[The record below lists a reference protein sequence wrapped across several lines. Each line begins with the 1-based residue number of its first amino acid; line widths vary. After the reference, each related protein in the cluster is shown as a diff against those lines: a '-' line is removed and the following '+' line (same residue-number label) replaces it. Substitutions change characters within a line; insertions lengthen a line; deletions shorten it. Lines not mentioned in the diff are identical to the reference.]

1 MKCVSYTRTLPWKN
15 HQGELAIAEQ
25 NQRIAAY
32 LAEHKELDLL
42 KKYSDRKNDEKA
54 RTAFDQMTDDGVE
67 RKFDCIIVASMY
79 YCGPDFPAARQA
91 IKETLYATGIDLI
104 VLDEGL
110 DTRTASRKEVEDY
123 FEVKRCEMH
132 AEIMFAWRRK
142 QGAGFRLTSSVPFGY
157 IRRNGESNMIKDEEV
172 APYLSEAFSRYAS
185 GQKMRDIAKWLNE
198 QGVEPPMRHKK
209 RILGKS
215 YDAESDQWTTDMLR
229 CLFRNPTYTGAAAN
243 GSRQIIAENCHE
255 PYITKEQF
263 YAFPCN
269 MREGENKISIRKS
282 YKKPNPLAKHIVCTC
297 GYALCWHKDKKTGE
311 ELFYCRHCRAHK
323 ENGKNLKVPAAT
335 IYKKVMDALELEHLE
350 EEKLA
355 AAIQQGAGR
364 KVIEAVR
371 AEKSVQMKSILAE
384 LNMEQFRRVPLYES
398 YMANEITEEQYHAEL
413 MDYEEAHRK
422 LNERLTAIMEDTLV
436 WERALSLR
444 NPWIQQM
451 AQYKAPE
458 ELDRNFVKKYIEQI
472 TVTLLENGQAKISL
486 TMKTDEWKKMLGRMV
501 NAMYAKDISKKIWT
515 SLQRK
520 KEAGYAVGNDAP
532 YGYIRN
538 PMTKRN
544 EIDPEAAFYV
554 QLIFQWELMG
564 VPIFEIARR
573 MTLLQVPTPR
583 EWHRKMVEGKEVT
596 FCKKWGVT
604 TIRHI
609 LENQTYVGDTINNK
623 STQKLF
629 AGQDKRDLPKEQ
641 WYVAKNTHPA
651 IIARDDF
658 EKVQKILDKNR
669 AVFHTVRAKSEQIR
683 TEYQND
689 LAGMVFCAD
698 CGRPMEFERLPH
710 GAEESKKVCYYICK
724 ARQADDKCI
733 GHQITEKLLKALIMD
748 QLHLFITQLSD
759 RRKVVEE
766 LRKIEDVQNPV
777 YRAKGEIM
785 SLTDKVSQMAKKRE
799 QLYADYVA
807 GVVDSED
814 YQLIR
819 EDYSR
824 QYDGLRAALQEA
836 ENKKVQVEQQIEE
849 YLNMTSHLEEHLDN
863 FEFDI
868 QLVKSLVQK
877 IEVSADKRIRIV
889 FGFRDVFTELG
900 KESAET

>member
-1 MKCVSYTRTLPWKN
+1 MALFFYKEKNKDIRAAAYLRLSIEDGDKAESNSIGNQRELIRDFAAERPGLHLIEEYADDGYTGTNFERPGFKRMMEDIKSGKINCIIVKDLSRLGRNYIEMGKYLEQIFPMMGIRFIAINDNYDNANTESSDSDSIVVPFKNLLNDSYCRDISIKVRSQLDMKRRKGEFIGGYAIYGYCKDKRNKN
-15 HQGELAIAEQ
+15 RLVVDEYAADIVRSIYRRKLEGMSAQAIAEQ
-25 NQRIAAY
+25 LNSENV
-32 LAEHKELDLL
+32 LAPSEYKRLCGLNYH
-42 KKYSDRKNDEKA
+42 SGFKA
-54 RTAFDQMTDDGVE
+54 GTHA
-67 RKFDCIIVASMY
+67 KW
-79 YCGPDFPAARQA
+79 QA
-91 IKETLYATGIDLI
+91 IQVLRILKNEVYTGTMVQGRRQKINYKIKKIRDVEESGWIRVPNMHEAIIPQKLFDTVQE
-104 VLDEGL
+104 VLKL
-110 DTRTASRKEVEDY
+110 DTCASKGQQTVNLFSGIVRCGGCGQNMVRRTVSK
-123 FEVKRCEMH
+123 
-132 AEIMFAWRRK
+132 
-142 QGAGFRLTSSVPFGY
+142 
-157 IRRNGESNMIKDEEV
+157 NG
-172 APYLSEAFSRYAS
+172 
-185 GQKMRDIAKWLNE
+185 
-198 QGVEPPMRHKK
+198 
-209 RILGKS
+209 
-215 YDAESDQWTTDMLR
+215 
-229 CLFRNPTYTGAAAN
+229 
-243 GSRQIIAENCHE
+243 
-255 PYITKEQF
+255 
-263 YAFPCN
+263 
-269 MREGENKISIRKS
+269 
-282 YKKPNPLAKHIVCTC
+282 
-297 GYALCWHKDKKTGE
+297 
-311 ELFYCRHCRAHK
+311 
-323 ENGKNLKVPAAT
+323 
-335 IYKKVMDALELEHLE
+335 
-350 EEKLA
+350 
-355 AAIQQGAGR
+355 
-364 KVIEAVR
+364 
-371 AEKSVQMKSILAE
+371 
-384 LNMEQFRRVPLYES
+384 
-398 YMANEITEEQYHAEL
+398 
-413 MDYEEAHRK
+413 
-422 LNERLTAIMEDTLV
+422 
-436 WERALSLR
+436 
-444 NPWIQQM
+444 
-451 AQYKAPE
+451 
-458 ELDRNFVKKYIEQI
+458 KKYIYLHCVTNHNGLGCSSHLISESKLAEVVLAALQGKVQQI
-472 TVTLLENGQAKISL
+472 SGLEHRL
-486 TMKTDEWKKMLGRMV
+486 DEINEIPKNERRLKSVEEHLKMLEQEEQKYQTLRRQLYEDMSSSIV
-501 NAMYAKDISKKIWT
+501 SK
-515 SLQRK
+515 
-520 KEAGYAVGNDAP
+520 EE

-538 PMTKRN
+538 PVTKRN

-583 EWHRKMVEGKEVT
+583 EWHRKMVEEKEVLT
-596 FCKKWGVT
+596 CKKWGVT

-629 AGQDKRDLPKEQ
+629 AGQDRHDLPKEQ

-658 EKVQKILDKNR
+658 EKVQKILNKNR
-669 AVFHTVRAKSEQIR
+669 AVFQTVRAKSEQIR
-683 TEYQND
+683 SEYQND

-733 GHQITEKLLKALIMD
+733 GHQIPEKLLKALIMD
-748 QLHLFITQLSD
+748 QLHLFIVQLSD
-759 RRKVVEE
+759 KRKVLKE
-766 LRKIEDVQNPV
+766 LQKFEDVQNPV

-836 ENKKVQVEQQIEE
+836 ENKKAEVERQIEE

-889 FGFRDVFTELG
+889 FGFQDVFTEFG

>member
-1 MKCVSYTRTLPWKN
+1 MLTLKKVKELVEAPSHAKRTPSPKMLFEEGIVLLRREFDQGSHLTVYNSGYVLFSAGKRNTVFHIHDCCGDYAYDAAEGKGDVIKEEYFENCEWHIRALFEGERKMEDNQAKCEGAGRSNVCVSY
-15 HQGELAIAEQ
+15 
-25 NQRIAAY
+25 
-32 LAEHKELDLL
+32 
-42 KKYSDRKNDEKA
+42 
-54 RTAFDQMTDDGVE
+54 
-67 RKFDCIIVASMY
+67 
-79 YCGPDFPAARQA
+79 
-91 IKETLYATGIDLI
+91 
-104 VLDEGL
+104 
-110 DTRTASRKEVEDY
+110 
-123 FEVKRCEMH
+123 H
-132 AEIMFAWRRK
+132 A
-142 QGAGFRLTSSVPFGY
+142 
-157 IRRNGESNMIKDEEV
+157 
-172 APYLSEAFSRYAS
+172 LSEDWSE
-185 GQKMRDIAKWLNE
+185 IA
-198 QGVEPPMRHKK
+198 
-209 RILGKS
+209 
-215 YDAESDQWTTDMLR
+215 
-229 CLFRNPTYTGAAAN
+229 
-243 GSRQIIAENCHE
+243 
-255 PYITKEQF
+255 
-263 YAFPCN
+263 
-269 MREGENKISIRKS
+269 
-282 YKKPNPLAKHIVCTC
+282 
-297 GYALCWHKDKKTGE
+297 
-311 ELFYCRHCRAHK
+311 
-323 ENGKNLKVPAAT
+323 
-335 IYKKVMDALELEHLE
+335 
-350 EEKLA
+350 
-355 AAIQQGAGR
+355 
-364 KVIEAVR
+364 
-371 AEKSVQMKSILAE
+371 
-384 LNMEQFRRVPLYES
+384 
-398 YMANEITEEQYHAEL
+398 
-413 MDYEEAHRK
+413 
-422 LNERLTAIMEDTLV
+422 
-436 WERALSLR
+436 
-444 NPWIQQM
+444 
-451 AQYKAPE
+451 
-458 ELDRNFVKKYIEQI
+458 DR
-472 TVTLLENGQAKISL
+472 T
-486 TMKTDEWKKMLGRMV
+486 MV

-538 PMTKRN
+538 SVTKRN

-583 EWHRKMVEGKEVT
+583 EWHRKMVEGKEVLT
-596 FCKKWGVT
+596 CKKWGVT

-629 AGQDKRDLPKEQ
+629 AGQDKHDLPKEQ

-658 EKVQKILDKNR
+658 EKVQKILNKNR
-669 AVFHTVRAKSEQIR
+669 AVFQTVRAKSEQIR
-683 TEYQND
+683 AEYQND

-733 GHQITEKLLKALIMD
+733 GHQIPEKLLKALIMD
-748 QLHLFITQLSD
+748 QLHLFIVQLSD
-759 RRKVVEE
+759 KRKVLEE
-766 LRKIEDVQNPV
+766 LQKIEDVQNPV

-836 ENKKVQVEQQIEE
+836 ENKKAEVERQIEE

-889 FGFRDVFTELG
+889 FGFQDVFTELE

>member
-123 FEVKRCEMH
+123 FEAKRCEMH

-142 QGAGFRLTSSVPFGY
+142 QGAGFRLTNSVPFGY

-172 APYLSEAFSRYAS
+172 APYLREAFSRYAS

-209 RILGKS
+209 KILGKP

-269 MREGENKISIRKS
+269 MREGENKISIRKN

-472 TVTLLENGQAKISL
+472 TITLLENGQAKISL
-486 TMKTDEWKKMLGRMV
+486 TMKTDEWKKMLGRIEM
-501 NAMYAKDISKKIWT
+501 
-515 SLQRK
+515 
-520 KEAGYAVGNDAP
+520 
-532 YGYIRN
+532 
-538 PMTKRN
+538 
-544 EIDPEAAFYV
+544 
-554 QLIFQWELMG
+554 
-564 VPIFEIARR
+564 
-573 MTLLQVPTPR
+573 
-583 EWHRKMVEGKEVT
+583 EVT
-596 FCKKWGVT
+596 DDGT
-604 TIRHI
+604 
-609 LENQTYVGDTINNK
+609 
-623 STQKLF
+623 
-629 AGQDKRDLPKEQ
+629 KE
-641 WYVAKNTHPA
+641 
-651 IIARDDF
+651 
-658 EKVQKILDKNR
+658 
-669 AVFHTVRAKSEQIR
+669 
-683 TEYQND
+683 
-689 LAGMVFCAD
+689 
-698 CGRPMEFERLPH
+698 
-710 GAEESKKVCYYICK
+710 
-724 ARQADDKCI
+724 
-733 GHQITEKLLKALIMD
+733 
-748 QLHLFITQLSD
+748 
-759 RRKVVEE
+759 
-766 LRKIEDVQNPV
+766 
-777 YRAKGEIM
+777 
-785 SLTDKVSQMAKKRE
+785 
-799 QLYADYVA
+799 
-807 GVVDSED
+807 
-814 YQLIR
+814 
-819 EDYSR
+819 
-824 QYDGLRAALQEA
+824 
-836 ENKKVQVEQQIEE
+836 
-849 YLNMTSHLEEHLDN
+849 
-863 FEFDI
+863 
-868 QLVKSLVQK
+868 
-877 IEVSADKRIRIV
+877 
-889 FGFRDVFTELG
+889 
-900 KESAET
+900 

>member
-54 RTAFDQMTDDGVE
+54 RTAFDKMTDDGVE

-123 FEVKRCEMH
+123 FEAKRCEMH

-172 APYLSEAFSRYAS
+172 APYLSEAFSRYAF

-297 GYALCWHKDKKTGE
+297 GCALCWHKDKKTEE

-371 AEKSVQMKSILAE
+371 AEKSVQMKSVLAE

-398 YMANEITEEQYHAEL
+398 YMADEITKEQYRAEL
-413 MDYEEAHRK
+413 LDYEEAHAVSGLFKLLLDGQDGEAYNISDDDEGLTLGEYAEYIASLANLKVRYEIENNESVSKATYALLDTRK
-422 LNERLTAIMEDTLV
+422 IKNIG
-436 WERALSLR
+436 WE
-444 NPWIQQM
+444 P
-451 AQYKAPE
+451 QYS
-458 ELDRNFVKKYIEQI
+458 VKDGLKRTYTI
-472 TVTLLENGQAKISL
+472 
-486 TMKTDEWKKMLGRMV
+486 
-501 NAMYAKDISKKIWT
+501 
-515 SLQRK
+515 K
-520 KEAGYAVGNDAP
+520 KE
-532 YGYIRN
+532 
-538 PMTKRN
+538 
-544 EIDPEAAFYV
+544 
-554 QLIFQWELMG
+554 
-564 VPIFEIARR
+564 
-573 MTLLQVPTPR
+573 TLGS
-583 EWHRKMVEGKEVT
+583 M
-596 FCKKWGVT
+596 
-604 TIRHI
+604 
-609 LENQTYVGDTINNK
+609 
-623 STQKLF
+623 
-629 AGQDKRDLPKEQ
+629 
-641 WYVAKNTHPA
+641 
-651 IIARDDF
+651 
-658 EKVQKILDKNR
+658 
-669 AVFHTVRAKSEQIR
+669 
-683 TEYQND
+683 
-689 LAGMVFCAD
+689 
-698 CGRPMEFERLPH
+698 
-710 GAEESKKVCYYICK
+710 
-724 ARQADDKCI
+724 
-733 GHQITEKLLKALIMD
+733 
-748 QLHLFITQLSD
+748 
-759 RRKVVEE
+759 
-766 LRKIEDVQNPV
+766 
-777 YRAKGEIM
+777 
-785 SLTDKVSQMAKKRE
+785 
-799 QLYADYVA
+799 
-807 GVVDSED
+807 
-814 YQLIR
+814 
-819 EDYSR
+819 
-824 QYDGLRAALQEA
+824 
-836 ENKKVQVEQQIEE
+836 
-849 YLNMTSHLEEHLDN
+849 
-863 FEFDI
+863 
-868 QLVKSLVQK
+868 
-877 IEVSADKRIRIV
+877 
-889 FGFRDVFTELG
+889 
-900 KESAET
+900 

>member
-1 MKCVSYTRTLPWKN
+1 MIFVTVGT
-15 HQGELAIAEQ
+15 HEQ
-25 NQRIAAY
+25 PFNRLIQKVD
-32 LAEHKELDLL
+32 EL
-42 KKYSDRKNDEKA
+42 KK
-54 RTAFDQMTDDGVE
+54 DGVITE
-67 RKFDCIIVASMY
+67 DVIIQTGFSTYEPKYCQWSKLIPYQQMIKNVADARIVITHG
-79 YCGPDFPAARQA
+79 GPASFIMPLQIGKTPIVVPRQHQFNEHVNDHQVEFARNVA
-91 IKETLYATGIDLI
+91 KRMGTII
-104 VLDEGL
+104 
-110 DTRTASRKEVEDY
+110 EVEDIETLGDVITNY
-123 FEVKRCEMH
+123 DQIV
-132 AEIMFAWRRK
+132 
-142 QGAGFRLTSSVPFGY
+142 AGMESLALP
-157 IRRNGESNMIKDEEV
+157 IRN
-172 APYLSEAFSRYAS
+172 
-185 GQKMRDIAKWLNE
+185 
-198 QGVEPPMRHKK
+198 
-209 RILGKS
+209 
-215 YDAESDQWTTDMLR
+215 
-229 CLFRNPTYTGAAAN
+229 
-243 GSRQIIAENCHE
+243 
-255 PYITKEQF
+255 
-263 YAFPCN
+263 
-269 MREGENKISIRKS
+269 
-282 YKKPNPLAKHIVCTC
+282 
-297 GYALCWHKDKKTGE
+297 
-311 ELFYCRHCRAHK
+311 
-323 ENGKNLKVPAAT
+323 
-335 IYKKVMDALELEHLE
+335 
-350 EEKLA
+350 
-355 AAIQQGAGR
+355 
-364 KVIEAVR
+364 
-371 AEKSVQMKSILAE
+371 
-384 LNMEQFRRVPLYES
+384 
-398 YMANEITEEQYHAEL
+398 
-413 MDYEEAHRK
+413 
-422 LNERLTAIMEDTLV
+422 
-436 WERALSLR
+436 
-444 NPWIQQM
+444 
-451 AQYKAPE
+451 
-458 ELDRNFVKKYIEQI
+458 
-472 TVTLLENGQAKISL
+472 
-486 TMKTDEWKKMLGRMV
+486 MV

-538 PMTKRN
+538 PVTKRN

-583 EWHRKMVEGKEVT
+583 EWHRKMVEGKEVLT
-596 FCKKWGVT
+596 YKKWGVT

-629 AGQDKRDLPKEQ
+629 AGQDKHDLPKEQ

-658 EKVQKILDKNR
+658 EKVQKILNKNR
-669 AVFHTVRAKSEQIR
+669 KVFNTVRAKSEQIR
-683 TEYQND
+683 SEYQND

-733 GHQITEKLLKALIMD
+733 GHQIPEKLLKALIMD
-748 QLHLFITQLSD
+748 QLHLFIVQLCD
-759 RRKVVEE
+759 KRKVLEE
-766 LRKIEDVQNPV
+766 LQKIEDVQNPV

-824 QYDGLRAALQEA
+824 QYDSLRTALQEA

-849 YLNMTSHLEEHLDN
+849 YLNMASHLEEHLDN

-889 FGFRDVFTELG
+889 FGFQDVFTELG

>member
-32 LAEHKELDLL
+32 LAEHKELDLQ
-42 KKYSDRKNDEKA
+42 KKYSDRKGAENA
-54 RTAFDQMTDDGVE
+54 SAAFDKMTDDGVE

-123 FEVKRCEMH
+123 FEAKRCEMH

-209 RILGKS
+209 RILEKP

-263 YAFPCN
+263 HAFPCN
-269 MREGENKISIRKS
+269 MREGENKIS
-282 YKKPNPLAKHIVCTC
+282 
-297 GYALCWHKDKKTGE
+297 
-311 ELFYCRHCRAHK
+311 
-323 ENGKNLKVPAAT
+323 
-335 IYKKVMDALELEHLE
+335 
-350 EEKLA
+350 
-355 AAIQQGAGR
+355 
-364 KVIEAVR
+364 
-371 AEKSVQMKSILAE
+371 
-384 LNMEQFRRVPLYES
+384 
-398 YMANEITEEQYHAEL
+398 
-413 MDYEEAHRK
+413 
-422 LNERLTAIMEDTLV
+422 
-436 WERALSLR
+436 
-444 NPWIQQM
+444 
-451 AQYKAPE
+451 
-458 ELDRNFVKKYIEQI
+458 
-472 TVTLLENGQAKISL
+472 
-486 TMKTDEWKKMLGRMV
+486 MV

-538 PMTKRN
+538 PVTKRN

-583 EWHRKMVEGKEVT
+583 EWHRKMVEGKEVLT
-596 FCKKWGVT
+596 CKKWGVT

-658 EKVQKILDKNR
+658 EKAQKILDKNR
-669 AVFHTVRAKSEQIR
+669 AAFHTVRAKSEQIR
-683 TEYQND
+683 AEYQND

-698 CGRPMEFERLPH
+698 CGRQMEFERLPH

-733 GHQITEKLLKALIMD
+733 GHQIPEKLLKALIMD
-748 QLHLFITQLSD
+748 QLHLFIVQLSD
-759 RRKVVEE
+759 KRKVLEE
-766 LRKIEDVQNPV
+766 LQKIEDVQNPV

-836 ENKKVQVEQQIEE
+836 ENKKTEVERQIEE

-889 FGFRDVFTELG
+889 FGFQDVFTELG

>member
-1 MKCVSYTRTLPWKN
+1 MSFIRHRRATSPNKFECRNYDSKTQHFVLKCTHDSGGLVVCKDKSNLNKKAAKKKIEKSMKTNYYKGGREWPYKN
-15 HQGELAIAEQ
+15 
-25 NQRIAAY
+25 
-32 LAEHKELDLL
+32 
-42 KKYSDRKNDEKA
+42 
-54 RTAFDQMTDDGVE
+54 
-67 RKFDCIIVASMY
+67 
-79 YCGPDFPAARQA
+79 
-91 IKETLYATGIDLI
+91 
-104 VLDEGL
+104 
-110 DTRTASRKEVEDY
+110 
-123 FEVKRCEMH
+123 VKPR
-132 AEIMFAWRRK
+132 
-142 QGAGFRLTSSVPFGY
+142 
-157 IRRNGESNMIKDEEV
+157 
-172 APYLSEAFSRYAS
+172 
-185 GQKMRDIAKWLNE
+185 
-198 QGVEPPMRHKK
+198 
-209 RILGKS
+209 
-215 YDAESDQWTTDMLR
+215 
-229 CLFRNPTYTGAAAN
+229 
-243 GSRQIIAENCHE
+243 IIAEE
-255 PYITKEQF
+255 Y
-263 YAFPCN
+263 
-269 MREGENKISIRKS
+269 
-282 YKKPNPLAKHIVCTC
+282 
-297 GYALCWHKDKKTGE
+297 
-311 ELFYCRHCRAHK
+311 
-323 ENGKNLKVPAAT
+323 
-335 IYKKVMDALELEHLE
+335 
-350 EEKLA
+350 
-355 AAIQQGAGR
+355 
-364 KVIEAVR
+364 
-371 AEKSVQMKSILAE
+371 
-384 LNMEQFRRVPLYES
+384 
-398 YMANEITEEQYHAEL
+398 
-413 MDYEEAHRK
+413 
-422 LNERLTAIMEDTLV
+422 MED
-436 WERALSLR
+436 
-444 NPWIQQM
+444 
-451 AQYKAPE
+451 
-458 ELDRNFVKKYIEQI
+458 
-472 TVTLLENGQAKISL
+472 IS
-486 TMKTDEWKKMLGRMV
+486 
-501 NAMYAKDISKKIWT
+501 
-515 SLQRK
+515 
-520 KEAGYAVGNDAP
+520 GN
-532 YGYIRN
+532 
-538 PMTKRN
+538 
-544 EIDPEAAFYV
+544 
-554 QLIFQWELMG
+554 
-564 VPIFEIARR
+564 
-573 MTLLQVPTPR
+573 
-583 EWHRKMVEGKEVT
+583 
-596 FCKKWGVT
+596 
-604 TIRHI
+604 
-609 LENQTYVGDTINNK
+609 VGDTINNK

-669 AVFHTVRAKSEQIR
+669 AAFHTVRAKSEQIR

-733 GHQITEKLLKALIMD
+733 GHQITEKLLKALLMD

>member
-123 FEVKRCEMH
+123 FEAKRCEMH

-297 GYALCWHKDKKTGE
+297 GYALCWHKDKKTE
-311 ELFYCRHCRAHK
+311 EKLFYCRHCRAHK

-371 AEKSVQMKSILAE
+371 AEKSVQMKSVIWPMKSPK
-384 LNMEQFRRVPLYES
+384 NNIVP
-398 YMANEITEEQYHAEL
+398 NC
-413 MDYEEAHRK
+413 
-422 LNERLTAIMEDTLV
+422 
-436 WERALSLR
+436 
-444 NPWIQQM
+444 
-451 AQYKAPE
+451 
-458 ELDRNFVKKYIEQI
+458 
-472 TVTLLENGQAKISL
+472 L
-486 TMKTDEWKKMLGRMV
+486 TMKK
-501 NAMYAKDISKKIWT
+501 
-515 SLQRK
+515 
-520 KEAGYAVGNDAP
+520 
-532 YGYIRN
+532 
-538 PMTKRN
+538 
-544 EIDPEAAFYV
+544 
-554 QLIFQWELMG
+554 
-564 VPIFEIARR
+564 
-573 MTLLQVPTPR
+573 
-583 EWHRKMVEGKEVT
+583 
-596 FCKKWGVT
+596 
-604 TIRHI
+604 HI
-609 LENQTYVGDTINNK
+609 G
-623 STQKLF
+623 S
-629 AGQDKRDLPKEQ
+629 
-641 WYVAKNTHPA
+641 
-651 IIARDDF
+651 
-658 EKVQKILDKNR
+658 
-669 AVFHTVRAKSEQIR
+669 
-683 TEYQND
+683 
-689 LAGMVFCAD
+689 
-698 CGRPMEFERLPH
+698 
-710 GAEESKKVCYYICK
+710 
-724 ARQADDKCI
+724 
-733 GHQITEKLLKALIMD
+733 
-748 QLHLFITQLSD
+748 
-759 RRKVVEE
+759 
-766 LRKIEDVQNPV
+766 
-777 YRAKGEIM
+777 
-785 SLTDKVSQMAKKRE
+785 
-799 QLYADYVA
+799 
-807 GVVDSED
+807 
-814 YQLIR
+814 
-819 EDYSR
+819 
-824 QYDGLRAALQEA
+824 
-836 ENKKVQVEQQIEE
+836 
-849 YLNMTSHLEEHLDN
+849 
-863 FEFDI
+863 
-868 QLVKSLVQK
+868 
-877 IEVSADKRIRIV
+877 
-889 FGFRDVFTELG
+889 
-900 KESAET
+900 

>member
-1 MKCVSYTRTLPWKN
+1 MKIWDLFNDVIDKIPEPVMSVLNFLATLFTIAAGIGIPTGVFTIFSNSIDLNNGGGSIPPRVFIVS
-15 HQGELAIAEQ
+15 LAIMIILVLVRYFCFKLQ
-25 NQRIAAY
+25 TI
-32 LAEHKELDLL
+32 
-42 KKYSDRKNDEKA
+42 KNYREIN
-54 RTAFDQMTDDGVE
+54 E
-67 RKFDCIIVASMY
+67 NY
-79 YCGPDFPAARQA
+79 YR
-91 IKETLYATGIDLI
+91 L
-104 VLDEGL
+104 
-110 DTRTASRKEVEDY
+110 
-123 FEVKRCEMH
+123 MH
-132 AEIMFAWRRK
+132 
-142 QGAGFRLTSSVPFGY
+142 
-157 IRRNGESNMIKDEEV
+157 D
-172 APYLSEAFSRYAS
+172 
-185 GQKMRDIAKWLNE
+185 
-198 QGVEPPMRHKK
+198 
-209 RILGKS
+209 
-215 YDAESDQWTTDMLR
+215 
-229 CLFRNPTYTGAAAN
+229 FRNEINQMEVY
-243 GSRQIIAENCHE
+243 
-255 PYITKEQF
+255 YKE
-263 YAFPCN
+263 
-269 MREGENKISIRKS
+269 I
-282 YKKPNPLAKHIVCTC
+282 
-297 GYALCWHKDKKTGE
+297 
-311 ELFYCRHCRAHK
+311 
-323 ENGKNLKVPAAT
+323 
-335 IYKKVMDALELEHLE
+335 ELEME
-350 EEKLA
+350 SLA
-355 AAIQQGAGR
+355 LPI
-364 KVIEAVR
+364 
-371 AEKSVQMKSILAE
+371 
-384 LNMEQFRRVPLYES
+384 
-398 YMANEITEEQYHAEL
+398 
-413 MDYEEAHRK
+413 
-422 LNERLTAIMEDTLV
+422 
-436 WERALSLR
+436 R
-444 NPWIQQM
+444 N
-451 AQYKAPE
+451 
-458 ELDRNFVKKYIEQI
+458 
-472 TVTLLENGQAKISL
+472 
-486 TMKTDEWKKMLGRMV
+486 MV

-538 PMTKRN
+538 PVTKRN

-583 EWHRKMVEGKEVT
+583 EWHRKMVEGKEVLT
-596 FCKKWGVT
+596 CKKWGVT

-629 AGQDKRDLPKEQ
+629 AGQDRHELPKEQ